1 MRTIAGSWVVAAGLL
16 SASPLLVALPL
27 PFTLQLLAQ
36 PAPVGAWTPVGT
48 WSFKASRPATTN
60 EAAAVAIG
68 GKLYAPGGSDK
79 GKSVTRLDEY
89 DPATDRWRALADLPQ
104 PLDHL
109 AVEALNGKLY
119 AFGGFASVIHAGASD
134 ASAVTVGKEFKGSFI

>member
-1 MRTIAGSWVVAAGLL
+1 MVNPRGGAGPELL
-16 SASPLLVALPL
+16 TECSQDKIPGSCLRARHLKVPTRSSRGTQLP
-27 PFTLQLLAQ
+27 AQ
-36 PAPVGAWTPVGT
+36 PAPVGTWTTKVP
-48 WSFKASRPATTN
+48 RPAITN

-89 DPATDRWRALADLPQ
+89 APTTDRWRALADLPQ

-109 AVEALNGKLY
+109 AVEAVNGKLY
-119 AFGGFASVIHAGASD
+119 AFGGFAAVIHAGAAD
-134 ASAVTVGKEFKGSFI
+134 AALE